1 MFSRI
6 TGEFEQI
13 EFAEFAAKHI
23 RETVNGTKRITIF
36 NNINKYNGH
45 LQNHEQLNATHGDV
59 FYLLPTAINSYNY
72 ITAQVSRSV
81 NDALIPEPLLT
92 QSVKIEVIS
101 ESENKHKIL
110 QILLSEGGYD
120 IKIDEKYSNKK

>member
-23 RETVNGTKRITIF
+23 RETVSGTKRITIF
-36 NNINKYNGH
+36 NNSNKYNGH
-45 LQNHEQLNATHGDV
+45 LQNHEQMNATHGDV

-101 ESENKHKIL
+101 ESENKHKIS

-120 IKIDEKYSNKK
+120 IKVDENYSNKK

>member
-23 RETVNGTKRITIF
+23 RETVSGTKRITIY
-36 NNINKYNGH
+36 NNQNKYNGH
-45 LQNHEQLNATHGDV
+45 LQNHEQMNATHGDV

-81 NDALIPEPLLT
+81 NDALIPELLLT

-101 ESENKHKIL
+101 ESDNRHKIL

-120 IKIDEKYSNKK
+120 IKVDENYSNKK

>member
-6 TGEFEQI
+6 TSEFEQI

-23 RETVNGTKRITIF
+23 RETVSGTKRITIF
-36 NNINKYNGH
+36 NNLNKYSGH
-45 LQNHEQLNATHGDV
+45 LQNHERMNATHGDV

-81 NDALIPEPLLT
+81 NDALIPELLLT

-101 ESENKHKIL
+101 ESDNRHKIL

-120 IKIDEKYSNKK
+120 IKVDENYSNKK